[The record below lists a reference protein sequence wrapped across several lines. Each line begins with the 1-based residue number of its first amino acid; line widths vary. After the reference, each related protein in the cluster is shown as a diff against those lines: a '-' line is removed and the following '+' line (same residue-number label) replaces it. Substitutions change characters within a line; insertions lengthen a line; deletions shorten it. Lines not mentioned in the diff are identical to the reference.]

1 MLKEKALNWI
11 SENESR
17 IINISDEIWELA
29 ELGLVEYRSSQ
40 LIAD

>member
-17 IINISDEIWELA
+17 IINISDEVWELA
-29 ELGLVEYRSSQ
+29 ELGLVEYRSLQ